1 MDGMGGV
8 REREESKKIPRVF
21 VFYFFFFLILL
32 LICLLFVLTGE
43 RSATQN
49 DHHNSKVNME

>member
-21 VFYFFFFLILL
+21 VFYFFFYIVVN
-32 LICLLFVLTGE
+32 LFVVCSNWGKKYY
-43 RSATQN
+43 
-49 DHHNSKVNME
+49 SK